1 MRDQIVDFVI
11 TYPIVLIP
19 LFFLFAPLVLVNRY
33 RRMKRRNAHIDDPNS
48 KALLI
53 IGIALTAIIVV
64 AWLML
69 T

>member
-11 TYPIVLIP
+11 TYPIVLVP
-19 LFFLFAPLVLVNRY
+19 LILFAPLVLINRF
-33 RRMKRRNAHIDDPNS
+33 RRMKRKTAHIDDPNS
-48 KALLI
+48 KALLV
-53 IGIALTAIIVV
+53 IGLVLTAIIIA